1 MDKATKTKIIIAAS
15 FAIFVLLAVLISVVS
30 MKKKTK
36 NYNDQEVSLRAER
49 KNDFTTEDLMK
60 AQENKQTNY
69 ENTSNHSLDDSP
81 VTNTT
86 VSNGA
91 VPSYHGGNSEV
102 QELQKQLRENQRAQ
116 SQEETSTEPAPSTP
130 RYNKPKVKTAH
141 LIKEAYAATPVI
153 AAVQEPAPKPKVN
166 TNPNGRSRNLTSGGQ
181 SATSNLISAVI
192 HNDQVIT
199 SGAKVKLRLTQD
211 VVMNGITIP
220 RNSFVFG
227 IATFS
232 KTRLTIALQTIVIG
246 NSIYPFNK
254 TVCDKDGME
263 GIYLPENIRADDAS
277 EATNDMTNEALS
289 TVNGSGLVGAALNT
303 GKSLF
308 RKKAQRKTVTLK
320 ANYKLFL
327 K

>member
-1 MDKATKTKIIIAAS
+1 MDKVTKTKIIIAAI
-15 FAIFVLLAVLISVVS
+15 FAILVLLAVLVSVAFT
-30 MKKKTK
+30 KKKPTD
-36 NYNDQEVSLRAER
+36 NNPDEVSLRAER
-49 KNDFTTEDLMK
+49 KNDFTTEDMMK
-60 AQENKQTNY
+60 AQENKSDYQ
-69 ENTSNHSLDDSP
+69 NTQASSVNNLSVNSQSTG
-81 VTNTT
+81 VN
-86 VSNGA
+86 S
-91 VPSYHGGNSEV
+91 VPAYHGDNSEIE
-102 QELQKQLRENQRAQ
+102 ELQKQLRENQRAQ
-116 SQEETSTEPAPSTP
+116 SQEETSSEPVQSPPSHKKPKTKRVSFVSEVSTAAPVVAAVKEPA
-130 RYNKPKVKTAH
+130 
-141 LIKEAYAATPVI
+141 
-153 AAVQEPAPKPKVN
+153 PAPKPK
-166 TNPNGRSRNLTSGGQ
+166 PNGRSRNLSSGGQ

-211 VVMNGITIP
+211 VVMNGVTIP

-263 GIYLPENIRADDAS
+263 GIYLPENIRAEDAS
-277 EATNDMTNEALS
+277 EATTDMTNEALS
-289 TVNGSGLVGAALNT
+289 TVNGSGIIGAALNT
-303 GKSLF
+303 GKSMF
-308 RKKAQRKTVTLK
+308 RKKSQRQTVTLK